1 MSNWSCVARMCRI
14 SFHIAD
20 PEITERF
27 NTQLSKKQRISEMD
41 ETNTAAKCAQHDVWL
56 LRVWAQVGHNY
67 DGALCWA
74 KLSLSQAGHN
84 FDKAW
89 AELWLL
95 HGHKSELVTNIPADL
110 WPTILTSHRSHS
122 HYFDSYTRLDL
133 SSFSPDDIV
142 LVFQIFS
149 FSLEL

>member
-1 MSNWSCVARMCRI
+1 MCRI

-27 NTQLSKKQRISEMD
+27 NKQLSKKQRITSEMD
-41 ETNTAAKCAQHDVWL
+41 ETNTAAKCAQYDVWL
-56 LRVWAQVGHNY
+56 LRVCAQMGHNY

-89 AELWLL
+89 AEL
-95 HGHKSELVTNIPADL
+95 
-110 WPTILTSHRSHS
+110 
-122 HYFDSYTRLDL
+122 
-133 SSFSPDDIV
+133 
-142 LVFQIFS
+142 
-149 FSLEL
+149 